1 MRKSLRK
8 PIRKEIIM
16 NRTYPFEEKTTEQL
30 IKECNEANKNS
41 KTLSPEEELQEE
53 IEDDAQGGYRPE
65 TDDDED

>member
-1 MRKSLRK
+1 
-8 PIRKEIIM
+8 M

-65 TDDDED
+65 TDDNED